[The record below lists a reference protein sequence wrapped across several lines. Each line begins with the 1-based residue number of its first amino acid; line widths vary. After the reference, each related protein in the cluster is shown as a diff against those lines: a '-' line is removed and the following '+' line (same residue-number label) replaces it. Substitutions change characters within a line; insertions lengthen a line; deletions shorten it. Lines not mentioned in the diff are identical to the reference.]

1 LQNTLNRSP
10 SIRNGLA
17 LLLGGVSVFGFAPFY
32 LYPLP
37 IVALAGLFHLWR
49 GVDTPRAAAW
59 LGFWFGLGLFGGG
72 VSWIYVSL
80 HDFGGMPWLSAMLA
94 TLAFCAFLALFPALA
109 GSLSARF
116 SASPRLIAI
125 PALWV
130 LIEWVR
136 GWIFTGFPWLAMGY
150 SQVPYSPLAGI
161 APVFGIFGVSLATTA
176 CAAIIAAYVG
186 NQITRRSLLLA
197 LAGFWLTGAALK
209 HIEWSE
215 PAGAPTSFSL
225 LQGNIPQD
233 LKWHEAE
240 FRHTLQTY
248 LMLTQKSR
256 AQLIVLPEMALPV
269 LPEDLPENYLATLA
283 QHARNN
289 GGDVLVGYPERAVVA
304 GEFRYYN
311 TMASLGVSPPQAY
324 RKTHLVPFGEFIPF
338 KPLIGWIYRDFLHIP
353 LADLAPGPAIQHP
366 LQIGGQKVAV
376 NICYEDV
383 FGEEIIRQL
392 PEATLLVNVSNDAWY
407 GHSLASHQHLQ
418 MSQARALE
426 TARMA
431 LRSTN
436 TGATAVIDRDGRV
449 VAQAPHFALGS
460 LDGIAQGFS
469 GSTPYVRWGNWPA
482 ICAILLVI
490 GLLWGRKK
498 K

>member
-1 LQNTLNRSP
+1 M
-10 SIRNGLA
+10 RNGFA
-17 LLLGGVSVFGFAPFY
+17 FLLGGISVFAFAPFY
-32 LYPLP
+32 LYPISIL
-37 IVALAGLFHLWR
+37 ALAGLFHLWQ
-49 GVDTPRAAAW
+49 GESSPRAAIW

-80 HDFGGMPWLSAMLA
+80 HDFGGMPLLPAALA
-94 TLAFCAFLALFPALA
+94 TLAFCAFIALFPALA
-109 GSLSARF
+109 GWLAARF
-116 SASPRLIAI
+116 PASQRLIAM

-130 LIEWVR
+130 LLEWVR
-136 GWIFTGFPWLAMGY
+136 SWIFTGFPWLTMGY
-150 SQVPYSPLAGI
+150 SQVPHSPLAGI
-161 APVFGIFGVSLATTA
+161 APVFGIYGVSLAAAA
-176 CAAIIAAYVG
+176 CAAIIAAFACK
-186 NQITRRSLLLA
+186 QISRRSLLLA
-197 LAGFWLTGAALK
+197 LAGFWLAGSALK

-215 PAGAPTSFSL
+215 PAGEPTSFSL
-225 LQGNIPQD
+225 LQGNIAQD

-240 FRHTLQTY
+240 LRHTLDTY
-248 LMLTQKSR
+248 LMLAKNSR
-256 AQLIVLPEMALPV
+256 ARLIVMPEMALPL
-269 LPEDLPENYLATLA
+269 LPEDLPQDYLAALTG
-283 QHARNN
+283 HAREN
-289 GGDVLVGYPERAVVA
+289 GGDVLIGYPEREAAA
-304 GEFRYYN
+304 GEPRYYN

-338 KPLIGWIYRDFLHIP
+338 KPVIGWIYRDFLHIP
-353 LADLAPGPAIQHP
+353 LADLAPGPAVQHR
-366 LQIGGQKVAV
+366 LRIAGQRVAV

-436 TGATAVIDRDGRV
+436 TGATAVIDREGRV
-449 VAQAPHFALGS
+449 VAEAPHFSLGS
-460 LDGIAQGFS
+460 LDGKAQGYT
-469 GSTPYVRWGNWPA
+469 GTTPYVRWGNWPV
-482 ICAILLVI
+482 ICAILLVT